1 MDQVK
6 FAEDSFRKIGSD
18 MVCLDINF
26 TLPQILLGPF
36 LNPLTQFPVIW
47 LSTILLNSLYSI
59 LLSQ

>member
-6 FAEDSFRKIGSD
+6 FFEDSFRKIGSD

-36 LNPLTQFPVIW
+36 LNTLTQFPVIW
-47 LSTILLNSLYSI
+47 L
-59 LLSQ
+59 